1 MNGDSVVCWKIG
13 REMAY
18 LDCRGCEDRTDLC
31 RVIPA
36 DQTTLGGDA

>member
-1 MNGDSVVCWKIG
+1 MNGDTVVCPKIG
-13 REMAY
+13 RALPF

-36 DQTTLGGDA
+36 DQQTLGGGA